1 MTVVITLG
9 RGSDCSVGAWQRAQM
24 NKVEEGWDERPL
36 HFMTAWMLP
45 NPSLAIALESLAL
58 SF

>member
-1 MTVVITLG
+1 MI
-9 RGSDCSVGAWQRAQM
+9 
-24 NKVEEGWDERPL
+24 KVEEGWDERPL
-36 HFMTAWMLP
+36 HFMTAWTLP